1 MGEIMIWN
9 RKVAIGAVVV
19 LLIGLL
25 AYGFWP
31 QATPVTIERA
41 TRDSLRVTVEE
52 EGRTQ
57 LRDRYV
63 VSAPTTGY
71 LRRVPGD
78 AGDSVR
84 AGAVVARLAT
94 LPAKVLDASEYQAAE
109 AEVAAARAA
118 LDRAEAE
125 AKGAQAARTYAEDEH
140 ERLQRLHEQGTA
152 SQQQLDQARVEFQK
166 AEAQHE
172 AAEQAVAQ
180 ARGKLRAAR
189 SRLGA
194 GAPPPEE
201 LSSRVSVR
209 APVDGRILHVH
220 QKSAGVVQGGTPLV
234 TVGHP
239 DSLEVSVDVLSSDAV
254 RITEGTPVELVQ
266 WGGQRTLTG
275 RVRVVPPEGRAEVSA
290 LGVEE
295 QRVEVVVDLVDPP
308 SRWRRL
314 GTGYRVVARFVIWEG
329 DDVLQVPQSVLFR
342 HDGGWAVFAERDGR
356 VRRQLVEVGH
366 RSGLQAQI
374 KEGLDEGTKV
384 VAHPGEQLS
393 DGMRVEAR

>member
-1 MGEIMIWN
+1 MIWN
-9 RKVAIGAVVV
+9 RKVTIGAVVV
-19 LLIGLL
+19 FLVGLL

-31 QATPVTIERA
+31 EATPVTIERA

-71 LRRVPGD
+71 LRRVPGE

-84 AGAVVARLAT
+84 AGAVLARLAT
-94 LPAKVLDASEYQAAE
+94 LPTKVLDASDYQAAE

-118 LDRAEAE
+118 LQRAKAE
-125 AKGAQAARTYAEDEH
+125 VKGAQATRTYAEDEH

-152 SQQQLDQARVEFQK
+152 SQQQLDQARVEAQK
-166 AEAQHE
+166 AEAQHQ
-172 AAEQAVAQ
+172 AAEQAVAE
-180 ARGKLRAAR
+180 ARGKLRAAQ

-194 GAPPPEE
+194 ETPPPEK

-209 APVDGRILHVH
+209 APVDGRILRVH

-266 WGGQRTLTG
+266 WGGQRTLRG
-275 RVRVVPPEGRAEVSA
+275 RVRVVPPQGRTEVSA

-295 QRVEVVVDLVDPP
+295 QRVDVAVDLVDPP

-314 GTGYRVVARFVIWEG
+314 GTGYRVVARFVIWAD
-329 DDVLQVPQSVLFR
+329 DDVLQVPQSALFR
-342 HDGGWAVFAERDGR
+342 HDGGWAVFAVRDGR
-356 VRRQLVEVGH
+356 ARRRPVEVGH

-374 KEGLDEGTKV
+374 TEGLDEGTKV
-384 VAHPGEQLS
+384 VTHPGEQLS
-393 DGMRVEAR
+393 DGRRVEAR